1 MSTKKETERTEEKD
15 FETCLGQLE
24 QICET
29 LEKENISLE
38 AALKAYE
45 EGVRLVRLCTRK
57 LESAE
62 REIKILRVSADGEVV
77 EKDFEIGGKSGKE
90 GEEPSDGSEKE

>member
-1 MSTKKETERTEEKD
+1 MNTKKETERTEGKD
-15 FETCLGQLE
+15 FESCLGQLE

-45 EGVRLVRLCTRK
+45 EGVKLVRLCTQK

-62 REIKILRVSADGEVV
+62 REIKILRVSADGEIV
-77 EKDFEIGGKSGKE
+77 EKDFEMAGNTGKE
-90 GEEPSDGSEKE
+90 GEESSSGSEKE